1 MIKVGRCSA
10 VVSDH
15 KIILSVM
22 SVHGIIK
29 HNDRDLL
36 LAGVCVFVR
45 ANTQTQF

>member
-1 MIKVGRCSA
+1 MIVVGRCSG

-36 LAGVCVFVR
+36 FADVCVCVR
-45 ANTQTQF
+45 ANTPTQF

>member
-1 MIKVGRCSA
+1 MIIKVGRCSG

-22 SVHGIIK
+22 SVRGIIK

-36 LAGVCVFVR
+36 LADVCACV
-45 ANTQTQF
+45 QTHKHNF